1 MQLLTGKDAKTH
13 EFPGNGYVQVLLR
26 PSGKSWGK
34 IDFTNS
40 RRGIYPPRATNLS
53 LAEQVMFAQQLEPH
67 FVGSETVHFLDAR
80 SILTHID
87 IL

>member
-1 MQLLTGKDAKTH
+1 MNFQGMDMFKFYSDLRENLGGKLTLLIVG
-13 EFPGNGYVQVLLR
+13 EGYTL
-26 PSGKSWGK
+26 
-34 IDFTNS
+34 
-40 RRGIYPPRATNLS
+40 PRATNLS